1 MAGVMYQGYASYL
14 QAYQRHSNPYCPTTP
29 LALNHYDKKYRLQ
42 DAGAGGSSQPP
53 TPDLQQQQQQQQQ
66 FAAAAAAASTSTS
79 TAPLPNPQSG
89 AAAAAVAAAAAA
101 ASAPPA
107 PTAAAAVSAA
117 THAGV
122 CSSPVASQQ
131 QQAQQQQQSQQQQ
144 QQQPVS
150 HSSKT
155 DEKGEQQHADA
166 HYISANCVVL
176 TYFSGDLA
184 TAVDEH
190 FSRALTQSFTKS
202 SKDPCPM
209 SQRNLPASFWNS
221 HYHAGMSGYP
231 TAGSSVTLTGHES
244 LYPDYSSLHGLH
256 QSDPWTYN
264 FTAAGQYP
272 HHRSVADFTYMPSS
286 SRYPHNYSSLLM
298 GRPRL
303 PQCVV
308 GKADPWGAAPRLH
321 DEMTFDPT
329 AAYTHH
335 FSSMSGLEGAGA
347 SQEGSKDLYWF

>member
-1 MAGVMYQGYASYL
+1 MVLLEEWDYTYYISC
-14 QAYQRHSNPYCPTTP
+14 PYHMNK
-29 LALNHYDKKYRLQ
+29 LLLKYRVH
-42 DAGAGGSSQPP
+42 DAGGSGSSQPP
-53 TPDLQQQQQQQQQ
+53 TPDLQQQQQQQYTGAAAATSTSTAALPNPQTAAAAAVG
-66 FAAAAAAASTSTS
+66 AAAAAAA
-79 TAPLPNPQSG
+79 
-89 AAAAAVAAAAAA
+89 
-101 ASAPPA
+101 PA
-107 PTAAAAVSAA
+107 PAAAVSAA
-117 THAGV
+117 THTGV

-131 QQAQQQQQSQQQQ
+131 QQQQPQPQQQQQQQ

-190 FSRALTQSFTKS
+190 FSRALTQSFSKS

-221 HYHAGMSGYP
+221 HYPAGMSGYP
-231 TAGSSVTLTGHES
+231 TAGTSVALTGHES

-321 DEMTFDPT
+321 DDMTFDPT

-347 SQEGSKDLYWF
+347 SQEASKDLYWF

>member
-29 LALNHYDKKYRLQ
+29 LALNHYDKKYRVH
-42 DAGAGGSSQPP
+42 DAGGSGSSQPP
-53 TPDLQQQQQQQQQ
+53 TPDLQQQQQQQYTGAAAATSTSTAALPNPQTAAAAAVG
-66 FAAAAAAASTSTS
+66 AAAAAAA
-79 TAPLPNPQSG
+79 
-89 AAAAAVAAAAAA
+89 
-101 ASAPPA
+101 PA
-107 PTAAAAVSAA
+107 PAAAVSAA
-117 THAGV
+117 THTGV

-131 QQAQQQQQSQQQQ
+131 QQQQPQPQQQQQQQ

-155 DEKGEQQHADA
+155 DEKHADA

-190 FSRALTQSFTKS
+190 FSRALTQSFSKS

-221 HYHAGMSGYP
+221 HYPAGMSGYP
-231 TAGSSVTLTGHES
+231 TAGTSVALTGHES

-321 DEMTFDPT
+321 DDMTFDPT

-347 SQEGSKDLYWF
+347 SQEASKDLYWF

>member
-14 QAYQRHSNPYCPTTP
+14 QAYQRHSNPYCPSNP

-42 DAGAGGSSQPP
+42 DAGGGGAGSSQPP
-53 TPDLQQQQQQQQQ
+53 TPDLQTQQQQQQQQQ
-66 FAAAAAAASTSTS
+66 FAAAVASTSTS
-79 TAPLPNPQSG
+79 TAPIPQTPVG
-89 AAAAAVAAAAAA
+89 AAVSGTAA
-101 ASAPPA
+101 APPA
-107 PTAAAAVSAA
+107 PVPPTAAAVSAA
-117 THAGV
+117 AAVTHGGV
-122 CSSPVASQQ
+122 CSSPVV
-131 QQAQQQQQSQQQQ
+131 SQQQQ
-144 QQQPVS
+144 QQQTPQQQAVS
-150 HSSKT
+150 HAIKT
-155 DEKGEQQHADA
+155 DEKGEPQHADA

-190 FSRALTQSFTKS
+190 FSRALTQSFSKT

-221 HYHAGMSGYP
+221 HYHAGVSGYGS
-231 TAGSSVTLTGHES
+231 AGSSVALAGHEG

-256 QSDPWTYN
+256 QGDPWAYN

-272 HHRSVADFTYMPSS
+272 HHRSMADFTYMPSS

-298 GRPRL
+298 GRAPRL

-308 GKADPWGAAPRLH
+308 GKADPWTSAPRLH
-321 DEMTFDPT
+321 DEMTFDPA

>member
-29 LALNHYDKKYRLQ
+29 LALNHYDKYRLQ
-42 DAGAGGSSQPP
+42 DAAGGGSSQPP
-53 TPDLQQQQQQQQQ
+53 TPDLQQQQQQQFAAATPSTSSSSSALPNQQ
-66 FAAAAAAASTSTS
+66 TAGAAVGASTATTPSTASAAGAPSAAAAAAA
-79 TAPLPNPQSG
+79 
-89 AAAAAVAAAAAA
+89 AAAAPAAAH
-101 ASAPPA
+101 AS
-107 PTAAAAVSAA
+107 
-117 THAGV
+117 V

-131 QQAQQQQQSQQQQ
+131 QQQTQQQAQQPQQS
-144 QQQPVS
+144 VS
-150 HSSKT
+150 HSAKS
-155 DEKGEQQHADA
+155 DEKGEQHADA

-190 FSRALTQSFTKS
+190 FSRALTQSFSKS

-244 LYPDYSSLHGLH
+244 LYPDYSSLHHGLH
-256 QSDPWTYN
+256 QSDPWAYN
-264 FTAAGQYP
+264 LTAAGQYG
-272 HHRSVADFTYMPSS
+272 HHRSMADFTYMPSS
-286 SRYPHNYSSLLM
+286 SRYSHNYSSLLM

-308 GKADPWGAAPRLH
+308 GKADPWATAPRLH
-321 DEMTFDPT
+321 DDVTLDPT

-335 FSSMSGLEGAGA
+335 FSSMSGLEGACA
-347 SQEGSKDLYWF
+347 TQESSKDLYWF

>member
-1 MAGVMYQGYASYL
+1 MMAGVMYQGYASYL

-42 DAGAGGSSQPP
+42 DAAGGGGASQPP

-66 FAAAAAAASTSTS
+66 HQQFSSPSTSSAAAAALPNPQTASAPVVAPTPAAPPATPAAAAAAA
-79 TAPLPNPQSG
+79 
-89 AAAAAVAAAAAA
+89 AA
-101 ASAPPA
+101 
-107 PTAAAAVSAA
+107 
-117 THAGV
+117 HAG
-122 CSSPVASQQ
+122 SSPVASQQ
-131 QQAQQQQQSQQQQ
+131 QQTQQQQQA
-144 QQQPVS
+144 VS
-150 HSSKT
+150 HSTKSE
-155 DEKGEQQHADA
+155 EKAEQHADA

-190 FSRALTQSFTKS
+190 FSRALTQSFSKS
-202 SKDPCPM
+202 TKDPCPM

-256 QSDPWTYN
+256 QGDPWAYN
-264 FTAAGQYP
+264 LTAAGQYG
-272 HHRSVADFTYMPSS
+272 HHRSMADFTYMPSS

-308 GKADPWGAAPRLH
+308 GKADPWSTAPRLH
-321 DEMTFDPT
+321 DDVTLDPT

-335 FSSMSGLEGAGA
+335 FSSMTGLEGTGA
-347 SQEGSKDLYWF
+347 TQEASKDLYWF